1 VVNWESAND
10 FAPAESQNTP
20 RYQCLANGEYRE
32 AQQLSASRPSCVRS
46 VLPSLR
52 ICQFFPFSDRQEQTT
67 RALFHNPV
75 YPILHQALKHP
86 TNWDAAP
93 HPQYEPHWSA
103 FVLDLLADCCKRM
116 LICSLSK
123 QGFVG
128 DCISLTPVWRAPEL
142 LIGKTP
148 DEHSL

>member
-1 VVNWESAND
+1 MLE
-10 FAPAESQNTP
+10 P
-20 RYQCLANGEYRE
+20 LKYRTLSKTGAVE
-32 AQQLSASRPSCVRS
+32 AASKHLGGGIV
-46 VLPSLR
+46 
-52 ICQFFPFSDRQEQTT
+52 

-93 HPQYEPHWSA
+93 HPQHESHWSA
-103 FVLDLLADCCKRM
+103 LLLDLLADCCKRM
-116 LICSLSK
+116 LIRSLSK

-128 DCISLTPVWRAPEL
+128 DCISLTPVWRALEL
-142 LIGKTP
+142 LVGKTP